1 MSSVSTNM
9 IGIHQKPLY
18 FNMLSSNF
26 KDHRNKVFLFFY
38 STRNMEKLLHFFN
51 VKNFPKNHYSNA
63 IG

>member
-1 MSSVSTNM
+1 
-9 IGIHQKPLY
+9 
-18 FNMLSSNF
+18 MLSSNF